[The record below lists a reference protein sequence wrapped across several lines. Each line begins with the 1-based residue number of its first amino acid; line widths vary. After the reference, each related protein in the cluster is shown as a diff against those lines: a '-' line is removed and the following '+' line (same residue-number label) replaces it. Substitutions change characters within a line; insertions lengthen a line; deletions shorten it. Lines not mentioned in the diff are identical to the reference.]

1 MKLYVKQK
9 VLSLKEDFDVYD
21 RQKKPVYHV
30 KSKWFSIG
38 RSMKIID
45 VKSGKPLVS
54 VKQQLLSIFPILKV
68 YYEGRYLCSVK
79 KTWSLFRP
87 KYQISRLNWRLQGD
101 LWQHDYRLKDR
112 KGNDLAKIHKQFL
125 AWSDTFEMTILNQE
139 LDPVIVVAVILA
151 IDMVM
156 DNDSLKN
163 SK

>member
-1 MKLYVKQK
+1 M
-9 VLSLKEDFDVYD
+9 
-21 RQKKPVYHV
+21 
-30 KSKWFSIG
+30 
-38 RSMKIID
+38 
-45 VKSGKPLVS
+45 
-54 VKQQLLSIFPILKV
+54 
-68 YYEGRYLCSVK
+68 
-79 KTWSLFRP
+79 
-87 KYQISRLNWRLQGD
+87 NWRLQGN

-156 DNDSLKN
+156 DNDSLKT